1 MTSYPVH
8 LEDTEFWRELMA
20 DVDGT
25 RKGGA
30 ICIVDSVDARKGVA
44 KTSLAVTL
52 GSKISN
58 HFGYDLKPEDAVLSG
73 TAYLRR
79 IREHPGTDQVSVIIW
94 DEAVG
99 AGSGDAK
106 RAMREQNRVM
116 GQAWQLERTKRIVH
130 LVVLPTLFDLD
141 ARLRRLADYRLHCQ
155 ARPIGYFKAYK
166 IGVPFDGGGIVT
178 RGLGSGRGTQRIAFP
193 NADAMSHPIYEELAR
208 KKQQLLTSG
217 NYDADDELAIPGED
231 VEDID
236 PDQYAEK
243 KLRDAHIHTVIKAVK
258 PWDDDDGMTY
268 VEAAELVPRSRQWV
282 GYTVREWNAGKHRE
296 IAPPPNATTN

>member
-73 TAYLRR
+73 NAYLRR

-193 NADAMSHPIYEELAR
+193 NADAMSHPIYR
-208 KKQQLLTSG
+208 
-217 NYDADDELAIPGED
+217 NWP
-231 VEDID
+231 
-236 PDQYAEK
+236 EK
-243 KLRDAHIHTVIKAVK
+243 SNNCLPAGTTT
-258 PWDDDDGMTY
+258 PMTNSPS
-268 VEAAELVPRSRQWV
+268 L
-282 GYTVREWNAGKHRE
+282 
-296 IAPPPNATTN
+296 ATTSRTSIPTNTPKRSYGTPTFIPSSRPSSRGMMTTE